1 MPRGRP
7 FQGAADPRRSNGR
20 PAGVPNKLT
29 VAVHTARVPTR
40 AELAGIEG
48 AFHGT
53 AREFLEG
60 VMRSPVFPL
69 QLRLACANSLVR
81 NEPPSQPTDF
91 SQLSREQLEE
101 QVIDLNARC
110 YSEEEWA
117 ERCRKVSCRR
127 EELKAAGLYPHDAR
141 NGHEHPERP
150 VINGHAQPEAKGPP
164 GGDKARSAAG
174 GEY

>member
-1 MPRGRP
+1 MRRG
-7 FQGAADPRRSNGR
+7 
-20 PAGVPNKLT
+20 GVGPCVGK
-29 VAVHTARVPTR
+29 R
-40 AELAGIEG
+40 AETGFLVSDRRERVQRSSRRQRFSNI
-48 AFHGT
+48 
-53 AREFLEG
+53 AR

-127 EELKAAGLYPHDAR
+127 EELKAAGLYPHDHAR
-141 NGHEHPERP
+141 SGREHPGGP